1 MFLSPTTA
9 ICDNSIG
16 RHLGVVADI
25 VAVAVVAYHP
35 FDCYCIHK
43 YKCVEMIMMASGKG

>member
-1 MFLSPTTA
+1 MLLSPTTA

-16 RHLGVVADI
+16 RHLGAIADI
-25 VAVAVVAYHP
+25 VAVTVVAYHS

-43 YKCVEMIMMASGKG
+43 YKCVEMMASGKA